1 MASKDLAQE
10 TKNTLDLIKQGL
22 SNPAPWL
29 TNNVVAADNTR
40 VANYV
45 AAFNTSKIVPIN
57 PNKTVN
63 FGKITVDIPNSYKAL
78 LDMIAV
84 TEGTAGAS
92 QEYDILV
99 GGKTLTGWNS
109 NYTGD
114 HPRISI
120 NIPGIGNTN
129 AAGRYQFLDST
140 KNNVWTVYG
149 KNKGLKFN
157 KNGQD
162 TAGYYL
168 LIEKRNVNKVLANEA
183 YDIAKTQP
191 QVAGNPSFL
200 KILDKI
206 AAEWASIP
214 QSNGRAYYGN
224 QPARFT
230 PQSVYSYY
238 LQAVNLY
245 K

>member
-1 MASKDLAQE
+1 MASKDIIEE
-10 TKNTLDLIKQGL
+10 TKNTLALIKTGL
-22 SNPAPWL
+22 KNPAPWL
-29 TNNVVAADNTR
+29 VSNVVAADNTKI
-40 VANYV
+40 VNYT
-45 AAFNTSKIVPIN
+45 AAFNASKIIAVD
-57 PNKTVN
+57 PNKIVN

-92 QEYDILV
+92 QEYDVLV
-99 GGKTLTGWNS
+99 GGKALTGWNS
-109 NYTGD
+109 NYNGG
-114 HPRISI
+114 HPHISI
-120 NIPGIGNTN
+120 VIPGIGSTN

-140 KNNVWTVYG
+140 NNPTWNTYG

-168 LIEKRNVNKVLANEA
+168 LLEKRNVDKALAEDA
-183 YDIAKTQP
+183 YNVAKTQP
-191 QVAGNPSFL
+191 QVYKNPSFL
-200 KILDKI
+200 KILNKI
-206 AAEWASIP
+206 AAEWASVP
-214 QSNGRAYYGN
+214 QSNGQPYYGN

-230 PQSVYSYY
+230 PQSVYNYY
-238 LQAVNLY
+238 SQAVNLY

>member
-1 MASKDLAQE
+1 MASKNIAEE

-29 TNNVVAADNTR
+29 VNNTVAADNTR
-40 VANYV
+40 VANYT
-45 AAFNTSKIVPIN
+45 AAFNASKIIPIDQ
-57 PNKTVN
+57 NKTVN

-99 GGKTLTGWNS
+99 GGRALAGWS
-109 NYTGD
+109 PNYKGD
-114 HPRISI
+114 HPHSSI
-120 NIPGIGNTN
+120 NIPGIGNTD
-129 AAGRYQFLDST
+129 AAGRYQFLDSA
-140 KNNVWTVYG
+140 KFNVWTVYG
-149 KNKGLKFN
+149 KNKGLKFD

-162 TAGYYL
+162 TAGYNL
-168 LIEKRNVNKVLANEA
+168 LSDKRSVSRSLADDAYNV
-183 YDIAKTQP
+183 AKTQP
-191 QVAGNPSFL
+191 QVYKNPSFL
-200 KILDKI
+200 KILDLI
-206 AAEWASIP
+206 APEWASVP

-230 PQSVYSYY
+230 PQSVYNYY